1 MLQFIKTVV
10 ATVVGLILFTVLG
23 AVGLTALVMTAANTE
38 PETPKARK
46 KTVLVYDL
54 STQVQDTP
62 TGESI
67 LAGGY
72 LPDSSL
78 ALRSVTQA
86 IEAAAEDEK
95 VVALYLQGG
104 TAAGGSGFGSMA
116 EIRKALQ
123 LFREAGKPIFAYDS
137 DWSEMEYFLGSV
149 ADTIAID
156 PIGDMAIDGLSAE
169 VRFYAGALEKYGV
182 GMQVIRV
189 GKFKSAVEPFLNK
202 SLSAENRKQTEA
214 LIGSLWSNFLVTV
227 AENRDVT
234 VADLQGIANQTGT
247 LTAQEALEKKLV
259 DRVAYA
265 DEIADELKQLTDVDD
280 DKPFRETSLGEYVSF
295 REERQKGKGGASG
308 GDRIAVLYME
318 GEIISGSGFR
328 DVISS
333 ESMVEQL
340 RELRLDDDIKSVV
353 LRVNSPGGSAIA
365 SSQIGREVILLKEAK
380 PVVVSMGNYAASG
393 GYWIAA
399 PANKIFAEPGT
410 ITGSIGTYGLLP
422 NVQKLANDNGITWD
436 AVKTAPFANSDT
448 IARPKTTAELALRQ
462 RTANEIYS
470 RFLDLVAEGRGM
482 EREAVA
488 KVAEGRVWSGS
499 NAKGLGL
506 VDELG
511 GLDEAIA
518 SAAEIAELED
528 GDWSLQQFPAPRS
541 LEEELLDEFF
551 SGAPA
556 TRSQLRAVAE
566 SRKPGLPAFWAKQ
579 LEAVQGDL
587 DPLLYLSDPKG
598 LYTRLPFN
606 VDIR

>member
-1 MLQFIKTVV
+1 MFQFLKTVL
-10 ATVVGLILFTVLG
+10 ATVVGLILFTILG
-23 AVGLTALVMTAANTE
+23 FGGLTVLVLSAANTE
-38 PETPKARK
+38 PSVPKARK
-46 KTVLVYDL
+46 KSVLVYDL
-54 STQVQDTP
+54 GTQVQDTP

-72 LPDSSL
+72 LPDSGL
-78 ALRSVTQA
+78 ALRSVTRA
-86 IEAAAEDEK
+86 IEAAAEDDK
-95 VVALYLQGG
+95 IVALYLQGSSG
-104 TAAGGSGFGSMA
+104 AGGGGFASMA
-116 EIRKALQ
+116 EIREALQ
-123 LFREAGKPIFAYDS
+123 LFRDAGKPIFAYDS

-149 ADTIAID
+149 ANTVAID
-156 PIGDMAIDGLSAE
+156 PIGDLAMDGFSAE

-189 GKFKSAVEPFLNK
+189 GKFKSAVEPFLEK

-234 VADLQGIANQTGT
+234 VAQLQGIANDVGR
-247 LTAQEALEKKLV
+247 LSANEALAKKLV

-265 DEIADELKQLTDVDD
+265 DEIADELKELTGGEDD
-280 DKPFRETSLGEYVSF
+280 EGFRETSLSEYVSF
-295 REERQKGKGGASG
+295 RQERQKNNSQPE
-308 GDRIAVLYME
+308 GDRLAVLYME

-328 DVISS
+328 DVISN
-333 ESMVEQL
+333 ETMVEQL
-340 RELRLDDDIKSVV
+340 RELRLDEDIKGVV

-399 PANKIFAEPGT
+399 PANKIFAEAGT

-422 NVQKLANDNGITWD
+422 NVQKLANDNGVTWD

-448 IARPKTTAELALRQ
+448 IARPKTAAELALRQ
-462 RTANEIYS
+462 RTANEIYG

-482 EREAVA
+482 EPEAVA
-488 KVAEGRVWSGS
+488 QVAEGRVWSGM

-511 GLDEAIA
+511 GLNDAIEATA
-518 SAAEIAELED
+518 VLAELEE
-528 GDWSLQQFPAPRS
+528 GDWSLEEFPARRS
-541 LEEELLDEFF
+541 FEEELIEEFF
-551 SGAPA
+551 SGAPE
-556 TRSQLRAVAE
+556 TRGQLRRVAE
-566 SRKPGLPAFWAKQ
+566 ASKPGLPVFWAKQ
-579 LEAVQGDL
+579 LEAVQDDL
-587 DPLLYLSDPKG
+587 EPLLYLSDPKG
-598 LYTRLPFN
+598 LYTRLPFSL
-606 VDIR
+606 DIR

>member
-1 MLQFIKTVV
+1 MLQFIKTVL
-10 ATVVGLILFTVLG
+10 ATVVGLVLFTVLG

-54 STQVQDTP
+54 STDVQDTP

-67 LAGGY
+67 FGGGY
-72 LPDSSL
+72 LPEASL

-95 VVALYLQGG
+95 IVALYLQGG
-104 TAAGGSGFGSMA
+104 GGAGGGGFASMA
-116 EIRKALQ
+116 EIRKALKV
-123 LFREAGKPIFAYDS
+123 FRDSGKPIFAYDS

-156 PIGDMAIDGLSAE
+156 PIGDMAMDGFSTE

-227 AENRDVT
+227 AEYRDVT
-234 VADLQGIANQTGT
+234 VADLQGIANKTGT

-265 DEIADELKQLTDVDD
+265 DEIAEELKQLTDVDD
-280 DKPFRETSLGEYVSF
+280 DEAFRETSLGEYVSF
-295 REERQKGKGGASG
+295 RAERQKGKGGASE

-328 DVISS
+328 GVISS
-333 ESMVEQL
+333 ESMMEQL
-340 RELRLDDDIKSVV
+340 RKLRLDDEIKSVV

-399 PANKIFAEPGT
+399 PANKIFAEAGT

-422 NVQKLANDNGITWD
+422 NVQKLANDNGVTWD
-436 AVKTAPFANSDT
+436 AVKTAPFANRDT

-482 EREAVA
+482 ERSAVTE
-488 KVAEGRVWSGS
+488 VAEGRVWSGI

-511 GLDEAIA
+511 GLDLAIA
-518 SAAEIAELED
+518 SAAELAELEE
-528 GDWSLQQFPAPRS
+528 GDWILEQFPAPRS
-541 LEEELLDEFF
+541 LEEELIDEFF

-556 TRSQLRAVAE
+556 TRSQLRSVAE
-566 SRKPGLPAFWAKQ
+566 SRQPGLSAFWTKQ

-587 DPLLYLSDPKG
+587 EPLLYLSDPKG

>member
-488 KVAEGRVWSGS
+488 EVAEGRVWSGS

-566 SRKPGLPAFWAKQ
+566 SQKPGLPAFWAKQ
-579 LEAVQGDL
+579 LKAVQEDL